1 MQKLIL
7 EVAGRLLSCRPRSM
21 VRFVLQPS
29 NRFQCS
35 VQLIVPKLIPIVSRM
50 LLYCCPS
57 PLNSVKRFPVYPS
70 SSFE

>member
-1 MQKLIL
+1 
-7 EVAGRLLSCRPRSM
+7 M